1 MLHGRISRYAQSVS
15 FTGRSRPQVVGTP
28 VVVGS
33 PPSRPSVRSV
43 EGDTMHD
50 IKARWLAFYAEH
62 LEQACTQIFG
72 YVERMIVATLIIS
85 AGAHCSS
92 NEPGNLLVGYLRHR
106 LVGRGVRLFVLA
118 PLTPDFGG

>member
-1 MLHGRISRYAQSVS
+1 MFHGRISRYAQSVS

-85 AGAHCSS
+85 AVAPVSRK
-92 NEPGNLLVGYLRHR
+92 EPGSVLLCVLLAR
-106 LVGRGVRLFVLA
+106 L
-118 PLTPDFGG
+118 